1 MRRLARSI
9 VITSILAFILFTAF
23 EFTIAAFNGRA
34 ILSFPP
40 ESWSWR
46 WFAKA
51 LAYQDF
57 QDGFRNGVIVTACA
71 SSIALVAG
79 GAFAIAL
86 DRYEFRLKRTLEMV
100 LLLPL
105 VVPHF
110 TV

>member
-1 MRRLARSI
+1 MARPVSGSFLRLLGYFT
-9 VITSILAFILFTAF
+9 VIAILGFVLLPALVVTL
-23 EFTIAAFNGRA
+23 AAFNGRA

-86 DRYEFRLKRTLEMV
+86 DRYEFRLKRALEMV
-100 LLLPL
+100 LL
-105 VVPHF
+105 
-110 TV
+110 